1 MAISIFDSEKTNI
14 ENNTVSSNYFG
25 ICAIESPCTYIRT
38 NLIEKNTG
46 SGISL
51 WRFDNATVINN
62 VVSNNHGSG
71 IEIDLNSN
79 FSLISNQ
86 MINNGLCFFGY
97 EFELLFSTSTIINNT
112 VNKKPLGFFK
122 NVRNKEIID
131 EYGQLIF
138 FNCSDIKILNQ
149 QIESVEDGIALYYSY
164 NCTISNCSLNN
175 INSNGLSLVF
185 CSQII
190 ISDNYFSN
198 CSKGIFVI
206 FCEIVNITTNEIFNC
221 YNFGIHTIE
230 SKFMTIK
237 YNSFDRN
244 GCGIRCYF
252 TFFLTISENLIY
264 NSTYSGIVINTS
276 IWLTKVENSVI
287 IKKYELLLG
296 PIEIINNTILL
307 SVVGSMLY
315 GCVDV
320 VVKDNNILNS
330 SLIGL
335 LVENSFRTNI
345 SKNQLLYCETG
356 IQLNF
361 SSNSILIGNT
371 FLYSRLYALSI
382 NDYSSNNVISY
393 NNFIDNNMNGDSQA
407 FDAGTNNIWYDII
420 TLEGN
425 YWIDWIGVGSYEI
438 AGSSGSYDYYPFSEP
453 V

>member
-1 MAISIFDSEKTNI
+1 MAISIFDSEATNI

-276 IWLTKVENSVI
+276 FWLTKVENSVTS
-287 IKKYELLLG
+287 KKYELQFE